1 MNGWENL
8 KMALDSIRA
17 HKMRSL
23 LTMLGIVIGV
33 ASVLVIVAIG
43 QGGTE
48 QLTES
53 FAGAGNSITIM
64 PSQEIQIQNNGVT
77 PPDFFTQRDLRDLE
91 QIPDVEQVMAASYQ
105 VMDTSYREESVEGA
119 FIYGIN
125 NTGIMEMA
133 DQEVIQG
140 RQFHATDFL
149 RGNGGAVLSQSLYN
163 KLFPE
168 GDGVGEIIRVQNQP
182 VQVIGVLEPPTGL
195 LGSFEQDEIYLPFAT
210 WRNVTGKNEINQLM
224 VQTSNAEA
232 IQEVGEEAI
241 AVLNRNHGSE
251 GNYQVMNLDQLVQ
264 GINQVANIMTV
275 VIGSIGGI
283 SLLVGG
289 IGVMNIMLVSVTE
302 RTREIGIRMSLGA
315 TRGQILNQFLI
326 ESVTLSVIGGL
337 IGILIGYGA
346 ALLITLLSP
355 LPAVISP
362 VVAVGAVAFSILF
375 GVVFG
380 LLPANKASRL
390 NPIECLRYE

>member
-1 MNGWENL
+1 MNIWENL
-8 KMALDSIRA
+8 KMSLDSIRA
-17 HKMRSL
+17 HKMRSI

-53 FAGAGNSITIM
+53 LAGAGNTVTVM
-64 PSQEIQIQNNGVT
+64 PSTDVQMETGGVT
-77 PPDFFTQRDLRDLE
+77 PPGFFTQKDLRDLE
-91 QIPDVEQVMAASYQ
+91 RIPEVERVAAASYQ
-105 VMDTSYREESVEGA
+105 TGNVSYRDEAKDSVFVYGMNNTALMEWNDQKVVEGRT
-119 FIYGIN
+119 F
-125 NTGIMEMA
+125 
-133 DQEVIQG
+133 QP
-140 RQFHATDFL
+140 TDFL
-149 RGNGGAVLSQSLYN
+149 RGNGGAVVSQSLYDE
-163 KLFPE
+163 LFPD
-168 GDGVGEIIRVQNQP
+168 GNGVGQAIRIQQQP
-182 VQVIGVLEPPTGL
+182 VRVIGVLEPPKGL
-195 LGSFEQDEIYLPFAT
+195 LASFEQDEVYLPYAT
-210 WRNVTGKNEINQLM
+210 WRNVTGKSEINQVML
-224 VQTSNAEA
+224 QISSAEA
-232 IQEVGEEAI
+232 IKEAGEEAV
-241 AVLNRNHGSE
+241 AVLNRNHGTE
-251 GNYQVMNLDQLVQ
+251 GDYEVMNLDQLVQ

-315 TRGQILNQFLI
+315 TRGQILTQFLI
-326 ESVTLSVIGGL
+326 EAVTLSVIGGL
-337 IGILIGYGA
+337 IGILIGYGTA
-346 ALLITLLSP
+346 ALISLLSP

-362 VVAVGAVAFSILF
+362 LVAAGAVAFSILF